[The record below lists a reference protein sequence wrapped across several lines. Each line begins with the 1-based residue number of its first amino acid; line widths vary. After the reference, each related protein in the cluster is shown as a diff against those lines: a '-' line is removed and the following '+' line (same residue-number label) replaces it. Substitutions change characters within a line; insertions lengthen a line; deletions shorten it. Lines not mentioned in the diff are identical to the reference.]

1 MATRE
6 KTHQKV
12 FELCKHSVLN
22 RVRALTS
29 EDRLQ
34 FLEYAASSNPVIT
47 SAWLDQFEGKTR
59 PKLS

>member
-6 KTHQKV
+6 RTDQKV
-12 FELCKHSVLN
+12 FELCKHSALN
-22 RVRALTS
+22 SVRALSS

-47 SAWLDQFEGKTR
+47 SAWLDQFERKTR
-59 PKLS
+59 PEVS